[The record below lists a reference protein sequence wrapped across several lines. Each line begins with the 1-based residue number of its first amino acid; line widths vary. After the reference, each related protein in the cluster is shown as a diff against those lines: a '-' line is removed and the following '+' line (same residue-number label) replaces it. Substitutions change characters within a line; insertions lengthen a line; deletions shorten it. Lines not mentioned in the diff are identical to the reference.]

1 MMNPI
6 YQRGQLFSG
15 GVKVALASALVVGG
29 FHLVVGNNVLRTAAY
44 TLGTFGAV
52 VFLAWCV
59 ELLLGSS
66 LERVTADRA
75 TQYRR
80 EYEPVGGAAFE
91 STRPLLGGPNA
102 PEMVPASFFAAG
114 GQAVKGR
121 TLDLTLPA
129 ESAAAGAT
137 ARDPLAAAR
146 EAAAAVATSLHPGA
160 NAATLGTPS
169 AAVPQL
175 PSGDHDFQDLSSL
188 LRGSAPAPAAVA
200 PGGAVRPAGQ

>member
-1 MMNPI
+1 M
-6 YQRGQLFSG
+6 
-15 GVKVALASALVVGG
+15 
-29 FHLVVGNNVLRTAAY
+29 
-44 TLGTFGAV
+44 
-52 VFLAWCV
+52 
-59 ELLLGSS
+59 
-66 LERVTADRA
+66 
-75 TQYRR
+75 
-80 EYEPVGGAAFE
+80 
-91 STRPLLGGPNA
+91 
-102 PEMVPASFFAAG
+102 
-114 GQAVKGR
+114 KGR

-137 ARDPLAAAR
+137 TRDPLTAAR

-160 NAATLGTPS
+160 NAATPGVPGTPA